1 MTLEILGYN
10 ETLRRY
16 REEQNLET
24 FDVGRVIS
32 QHKERYAVRTEMGEY
47 DSELLGN
54 LRYTAESEYDFP
66 AVGDWVA
73 ISEYDTDKAL
83 IHAIYPRHSIIERQA
98 VGKFGKKQIIAT
110 NIDCGLIVQSV
121 NRDFSIN
128 RLERYL
134 TICRSS
140 NVEPVIVLSK
150 IDLIDQEELTTYL
163 NLLAERIK
171 NVPIIALSN
180 ESQIGLEKVATVL
193 QEGKTYCLLGSSG
206 VGKSTL
212 LNNLAET
219 EQMKTG
225 AISQSVQ
232 RGKHVT
238 THRELIVLEQ
248 GGIIIDNPGIREVGI
263 ADTATGLEMTFD
275 AITQLAQDCKFKDC
289 THVNEKGCAV
299 LQAIEDGEL
308 DSNAY
313 ANYKKLERE
322 KAHYE
327 SSEMER
333 RKKAK
338 SLGKLYRSVQKERKR
353 TKY

>member
-1 MTLEILGYN
+1 MTLETLGYN

-32 QHKERYAVRTEMGEY
+32 QHKERYAVRTEKGEY

-66 AVGDWVA
+66 SVGDWVA
-73 ISEYDTDKAL
+73 ISEYDSDKAL

-110 NIDCGLIVQSV
+110 NIDYALIVQSV
-121 NRDFSIN
+121 NRDFNIN

-140 NVEPVIVLSK
+140 NVEPIIVLSK

-171 NVPIIALSN
+171 NVPVIALSN

-193 QEGKTYCLLGSSG
+193 QAGKTYCLLGSSG

-212 LNNLAET
+212 LNNLSET

-238 THRELIVLEQ
+238 THRELIVLAR

-289 THVNEKGCAV
+289 THVNEMGCAV